1 MWSFWLKNQKHAKN
15 APLVAE
21 QGRRNAVNVGWL
33 AIGALIL
40 RPWPPNKGA
49 EMRPNFHCSGPFSAT
64 ISAVPK
70 RRSRAPFWSQQSLT
84 QFGAEQGADLTWWFE
99 KILCNFYGISSNGQS
114 KIYARRDIWI
124 NNNAHK
130 KIQTHQYKNKSYASD
145 VSVCNYISSK
155 QHKHKRFT
163 FGACPLEV
171 LRA

>member
-1 MWSFWLKNQKHAKN
+1 MRPCS
-15 APLVAE
+15 APLAAE
-21 QGRRNAVNVGWL
+21 QGRRNEVNMGWL
-33 AIGALIL
+33 AIGALFL

-70 RRSRAPFWSQQSLT
+70 RRSRAPFWVNKVLT
-84 QFGAEQGADLTWWFE
+84 QIGAPVLRPRPPNRAPIWPDGSK
-99 KILCNFYGISSNGQS
+99 KIMQS
-114 KIYARRDIWI
+114 FMAFHAMANQKGKQEEILNKQWCTQ
-124 NNNAHK
+124 